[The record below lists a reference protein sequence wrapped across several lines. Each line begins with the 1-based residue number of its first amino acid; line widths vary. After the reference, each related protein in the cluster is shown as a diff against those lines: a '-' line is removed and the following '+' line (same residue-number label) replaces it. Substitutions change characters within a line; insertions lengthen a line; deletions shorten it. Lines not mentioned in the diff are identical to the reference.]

1 MDFRRKGKIGKSWPV
16 VIGKLWQQVA
26 VASGAKTNA

>member
-1 MDFRRKGKIGKSWPV
+1 MDFGGEAKIGKSWPV
-16 VIGKLWQQVA
+16 IIGKLWQQVA